1 MTLCY
6 FWLIVFP
13 GFQIYSIL
21 YTIYIPK
28 QEIPENYLANRKTKN
43 NTQLQ
48 EEWIRRKYV
57 VPVNIMESENNLI
70 VENAIGGKNYYLF
83 WNKNSRQGIFAEIN
97 SVDPNI
103 VPMLIVRGMS
113 QDICVEWWEVMLIKA
128 RCEYLENQGQIVQ
141 DPLKRLNEQLNEN
154 DNPVII
160 LNYLKKDRFWD
171 SGTDLSSRNPYFRTL
186 FNSKYK

>member
-103 VPMLIVRGMS
+103 VPMLIVRGLS

-171 SGTDLSSRNPYFRTL
+171 SGTDLSSR
-186 FNSKYK
+186 K

>member
-70 VENAIGGKNYYLF
+70 VENAIGGKNYYVKKLQNVF
-83 WNKNSRQGIFAEIN
+83 QRRILQNMLRCLAE
-97 SVDPNI
+97 
-103 VPMLIVRGMS
+103 
-113 QDICVEWWEVMLIKA
+113 QDGCFLIKSKVK
-128 RCEYLENQGQIVQ
+128 NN
-141 DPLKRLNEQLNEN
+141 LKCSM
-154 DNPVII
+154 I
-160 LNYLKKDRFWD
+160 
-171 SGTDLSSRNPYFRTL
+171 
-186 FNSKYK
+186 

>member
-1 MTLCY
+1 M
-6 FWLIVFP
+6 
-13 GFQIYSIL
+13 
-21 YTIYIPK
+21 
-28 QEIPENYLANRKTKN
+28 
-43 NTQLQ
+43 
-48 EEWIRRKYV
+48 

-103 VPMLIVRGMS
+103 VPVLIVRGMS
-113 QDICVEWWEVMLIKA
+113 QDICVGWKTVMLIKA

-171 SGTDLSSRNPYFRTL
+171 SGTDLSSYFRDERSVPESL
-186 FNSKYK
+186 F

>member
-70 VENAIGGKNYYLF
+70 VENAIGGKNYYLPVVSASF
-83 WNKNSRQGIFAEIN
+83 CNVTDIPKSVPLVETDMYKAMEI
-97 SVDPNI
+97 
-103 VPMLIVRGMS
+103 
-113 QDICVEWWEVMLIKA
+113 A
-128 RCEYLENQGQIVQ
+128 
-141 DPLKRLNEQLNEN
+141 
-154 DNPVII
+154 
-160 LNYLKKDRFWD
+160 LNYLNSTGHKIIAYGFPYDMDNQNSRYLAYKDYIRKVIGIDGWV
-171 SGTDLSSRNPYFRTL
+171 
-186 FNSKYK
+186 K

>member
-1 MTLCY
+1 
-6 FWLIVFP
+6 
-13 GFQIYSIL
+13 
-21 YTIYIPK
+21 IPK

-113 QDICVEWWEVMLIKA
+113 RIYVSNGGKSC
-128 RCEYLENQGQIVQ
+128 
-141 DPLKRLNEQLNEN
+141 
-154 DNPVII
+154 
-160 LNYLKKDRFWD
+160 
-171 SGTDLSSRNPYFRTL
+171 
-186 FNSKYK
+186 

>member
-48 EEWIRRKYV
+48 EEGIRRKYV

-83 WNKNSRQGIFAEIN
+83 WNKNSPPLTRI
-97 SVDPNI
+97 SSPC
-103 VPMLIVRGMS
+103 L
-113 QDICVEWWEVMLIKA
+113 L
-128 RCEYLENQGQIVQ
+128 LEECLRIYVSNGG
-141 DPLKRLNEQLNEN
+141 K
-154 DNPVII
+154 
-160 LNYLKKDRFWD
+160 
-171 SGTDLSSRNPYFRTL
+171 SC
-186 FNSKYK
+186 

>member
-1 MTLCY
+1 MLP
-6 FWLIVFP
+6 F
-13 GFQIYSIL
+13 SNIL
-21 YTIYIPK
+21 YRFADTSLIPLYAVNPIPK

-113 QDICVEWWEVMLIKA
+113 RIYVSNGGKSC
-128 RCEYLENQGQIVQ
+128 
-141 DPLKRLNEQLNEN
+141 
-154 DNPVII
+154 
-160 LNYLKKDRFWD
+160 
-171 SGTDLSSRNPYFRTL
+171 
-186 FNSKYK
+186 

>member
-1 MTLCY
+1 M
-6 FWLIVFP
+6 
-13 GFQIYSIL
+13 
-21 YTIYIPK
+21 
-28 QEIPENYLANRKTKN
+28 
-43 NTQLQ
+43 
-48 EEWIRRKYV
+48 

-70 VENAIGGKNYYLF
+70 VENAIGGKKIIICF
-83 WNKNSRQGIFAEIN
+83 GIRIAGRAFFAEIN

-160 LNYLKKDRFWD
+160 LNYLKKIGFGIP
-171 SGTDLSSRNPYFRTL
+171 GTDLSSRKIGRKVRPGIPILDTIQFEVQIIIMHFVVSRSRMASIL
-186 FNSKYK
+186 Q

>member
-1 MTLCY
+1 
-6 FWLIVFP
+6 
-13 GFQIYSIL
+13 
-21 YTIYIPK
+21 
-28 QEIPENYLANRKTKN
+28 
-43 NTQLQ
+43 
-48 EEWIRRKYV
+48 
-57 VPVNIMESENNLI
+57 MESENNLI

-141 DPLKRLNEQLNEN
+141 DPLKRLNQQLNEN

-171 SGTDLSSRNPYFRTL
+171 SGTDLSSYFRDERSVPESL
-186 FNSKYK
+186 F

>member
-70 VENAIGGKNYYLF
+70 VENAIGGKIIICF
-83 WNKNSRQGIFAEIN
+83 GIRIAGRAFLPKSIPLTRI
-97 SVDPNI
+97 SSPC
-103 VPMLIVRGMS
+103 L
-113 QDICVEWWEVMLIKA
+113 L
-128 RCEYLENQGQIVQ
+128 LEECLGYMCRMVGSHANQ
-141 DPLKRLNEQLNEN
+141 
-154 DNPVII
+154 
-160 LNYLKKDRFWD
+160 
-171 SGTDLSSRNPYFRTL
+171 
-186 FNSKYK
+186 SKV

>member
-83 WNKNSRQGIFAEIN
+83 WNKNSRQGIFAESIPLTRI
-97 SVDPNI
+97 SSPC
-103 VPMLIVRGMS
+103 L
-113 QDICVEWWEVMLIKA
+113 L
-128 RCEYLENQGQIVQ
+128 LEECLRIYVSNGG
-141 DPLKRLNEQLNEN
+141 K
-154 DNPVII
+154 
-160 LNYLKKDRFWD
+160 
-171 SGTDLSSRNPYFRTL
+171 SC
-186 FNSKYK
+186 

>member
-70 VENAIGGKNYYLF
+70 VENAIGGKNYYLPIVSASF
-83 WNKNSRQGIFAEIN
+83 CNVADIPK
-97 SVDPNI
+97 SVP
-103 VPMLIVRGMS
+103 L
-113 QDICVEWWEVMLIKA
+113 VETDMYKA
-128 RCEYLENQGQIVQ
+128 MEKE
-141 DPLKRLNEQLNEN
+141 
-154 DNPVII
+154 
-160 LNYLKKDRFWD
+160 
-171 SGTDLSSRNPYFRTL
+171 
-186 FNSKYK
+186 

>member
-1 MTLCY
+1 M
-6 FWLIVFP
+6 
-13 GFQIYSIL
+13 
-21 YTIYIPK
+21 
-28 QEIPENYLANRKTKN
+28 
-43 NTQLQ
+43 
-48 EEWIRRKYV
+48 

-103 VPMLIVRGMS
+103 VPMLIARGMS

-154 DNPVII
+154 DNPVIRDI
-160 LNYLKKDRFWD
+160 Q
-171 SGTDLSSRNPYFRTL
+171 
-186 FNSKYK
+186 

>member
-70 VENAIGGKNYYLF
+70 VENAIGGKNYGNYIHLYSITLV
-83 WNKNSRQGIFAEIN
+83 KG
-97 SVDPNI
+97 
-103 VPMLIVRGMS
+103 
-113 QDICVEWWEVMLIKA
+113 C
-128 RCEYLENQGQIVQ
+128 
-141 DPLKRLNEQLNEN
+141 KR
-154 DNPVII
+154 I
-160 LNYLKKDRFWD
+160 LY
-171 SGTDLSSRNPYFRTL
+171 
-186 FNSKYK
+186 